1 LWNPLDGQEVELPE
15 GLAGN
20 HKGMAL
26 SVKGLVGVWDE
37 TEDGFR
43 LWDLSSA
50 RLLRTI
56 SDPKTATFL
65 GNPITISLTPV
76 EIAFADVDTAEI
88 TIWDLSSPVMGRE
101 AKRRDWE
108 DVLFSHCGKF
118 LASSTKDEVHEAIVD
133 IWDAERGET
142 SFRLN
147 SGDIGSV
154 ICMTFCWTY
163 QGCADARRTENQDTE
178 IRLHQFG
185 MDPLENGPRMS
196 WRTHRQT

>member
-1 LWNPLDGQEVELPE
+1 
-15 GLAGN
+15 
-20 HKGMAL
+20 M
-26 SVKGLVGVWDE
+26 KGLVGVWDE

-65 GNPITISLTPV
+65 GNPITVSLTPV

-154 ICMTFCWTY
+154 ICMTFSSDNSLLAFLWEDRGSPELHTVISIWETATWTIRHKFILPIFRGKKPR
-163 QGCADARRTENQDTE
+163 QVNQILISPDNRRFAYTS
-178 IRLHQFG
+178 F
-185 MDPLENGPRMS
+185 M
-196 WRTHRQT
+196 